1 MALRAAVVVV
11 VEVVVELV
19 VMGAAE
25 VVLAMAVVAVVEVL
39 DVVIAVVVLVVM
51 VEVVAAG
58 LLVVSVVEVVE
69 VVVVV
74 RSLALLLL
82 LLLLLPL
89 LLVDGDSPETCKMS
103 ARALGLFTFE
113 VSGLRSTT
121 MTLLCE
127 VGGAAVVRAGVVMG
141 PRGTEGGFC
150 STGAPELPL
159 KVFPM
164 VILVGTSLIPWMLMG
179 LIPDV
184 GAPLCTT
191 ITLDLVAPRTGRSP
205 QEPWP

>member
-74 RSLALLLL
+74 RSLALLL

>member
-1 MALRAAVVVV
+1 MTPLRITSQDLAAVT
-11 VEVVVELV
+11 L
-19 VMGAAE
+19 GPTTS
-25 VVLAMAVVAVVEVL
+25 L
-39 DVVIAVVVLVVM
+39 DKSNVYT
-51 VEVVAAG
+51 
-58 LLVVSVVEVVE
+58 SVFEHMPFVYNF
-69 VVVVV
+69 
-74 RSLALLLL
+74 LI
-82 LLLLLPL
+82 
-89 LLVDGDSPETCKMS
+89 PETCKMS

-164 VILVGTSLIPWMLMG
+164 VILVGTS
-179 LIPDV
+179 
-184 GAPLCTT
+184 
-191 ITLDLVAPRTGRSP
+191 
-205 QEPWP
+205 